1 MFMSVPAWV
10 VVAGI
15 GVEGLWR
22 AVRRRPGGT
31 VRAGTQFAVWA
42 MRPWLWWGL
51 FNLVFSWRGQNGF
64 NNLRT
69 FPFFANLWEETESW
83 GQALHRIGQAPGV
96 VVWGGAV
103 LAVLAA
109 LVGWL
114 AWVLWRTPRRIWPAL
129 ASLYVLTVAL
139 HLSLACLPNGAW
151 TGGGRAGSLLSA
163 WHAHATMLY
172 TVPFVK
178 DSDDYLR
185 RFREIQPQL
194 RSTIHGLSHPPG
206 ASLSLYWIGNALGAR
221 GLDIRQPETRLR
233 YTLGLTLFGALNVVI
248 IFLLARGLFDAR
260 TGFLAALLWATAPSV
275 SIYATFAQDA
285 VYAVF
290 FNLALLLAWHTVT
303 AVRRPAG
310 FALGLGATFF
320 VLALLNYSWCILATI
335 FAIFA
340 LWTGRRARW
349 TPGVYAL
356 RVGLPLAT
364 MALLGG
370 VFLAHYRLDY
380 WAIYRFS
387 RQYVDLWYPFTGP
400 YQWLMALIGGQ
411 LDLLLLLGSV
421 TCAAFVAA
429 TVNFRKLDFREPRVI
444 YLAVLLGV
452 FALPLLFGPNC
463 LKMETA
469 RCWNW
474 IATLPLAFAAAQ
486 LLRMPDRLFAVGAPV
501 VSVLTCAGLR
511 LFLNFAP

>member
-1 MFMSVPAWV
+1 M
-10 VVAGI
+10 
-15 GVEGLWR
+15 
-22 AVRRRPGGT
+22 
-31 VRAGTQFAVWA
+31 QFAVWA
-42 MRPWLWWGL
+42 MRPWMLWGL
-51 FNLVFSWRGQNGF
+51 FNLVFRWRWREGF

-69 FPFFANLWEETESW
+69 FPFFANLWEEAESW
-83 GQALHRIGQAPGV
+83 GQAFQRIGQAPGV
-96 VVWGGAV
+96 VVWGGVAV
-103 LAVLAA
+103 AVLAA

-114 AWVLWRTPRRIWPAL
+114 AWVLRRAPRRAWPAL
-129 ASLYVLTVAL
+129 AGLYGLTVVL

-151 TGGGRAGSLLSA
+151 TGGGREGSLLST

-185 RFREIQPQL
+185 RFLEIQPQL

-221 GLDIRQPETRLR
+221 GMDIRQPETRLR

-248 IFLLARGLFDAR
+248 VFLLARGLFDTR
-260 TGFLAALLWATAPSV
+260 TGYLAALLWTTAPSV

-290 FNLALLLAWHTVT
+290 FNLALLLAWHTIT

-320 VLALLNYSWCILATI
+320 ALTLLNYSWCILTTI
-335 FAIFA
+335 FAVFA
-340 LWTGRRARW
+340 LWTGWRARW
-349 TPGVYAL
+349 TPGVFAL
-356 RVGLPLAT
+356 RAGLPLAILV
-364 MALLGG
+364 LLGG
-370 VFLAHYRLDY
+370 AFLAYYRLDY
-380 WAIYRFS
+380 WAMYRFS

-400 YQWLMALIGGQ
+400 YQWLMALVGGQ
-411 LDLLLLLGSV
+411 LDLFLLLGSV
-421 TCAAFVAA
+421 TCSAFVAA
-429 TVNFRKLDFREPRVI
+429 VAALRKPDFREPRVI
-444 YLAVLLGV
+444 YLAILLGV
-452 FALPLLFGPNC
+452 FALPLLFGPPC

-474 IATLPLAFAAAQ
+474 IATLPLAFAAAR
-486 LLRMPDRLFAVGAPV
+486 LLRMPGRLFVIGAPV
-501 VSVLTCAGLR
+501 VSGLTCAGLR